1 MVDLQVFNN
10 EQFGEVRTVNENGK
24 VMFCGKDVAVALGY
38 SNTNKALN
46 DHCKKDG
53 VTNRYLTD
61 NLGREQQAK
70 FITESN
76 LYRLIA
82 HSKLPA
88 AEKFEHWVFDEVL
101 PSIRRHGAYMTA
113 GTIDKVLQDPD
124 FGIRLLSELKTE
136 REQRKQLELDNLK
149 KDQLIGELKPKADYT
164 DIILQSKAL
173 VTITQI
179 AKDYGMSGKAM
190 NKILH
195 RFGVQYNQSGQW
207 LLYAKYHSL
216 GYTHSETIY
225 FQHTDGKP
233 DTKMNTKWTQKGRLF
248 IYELLKKNHILPLI
262 EQDLTA

>member
-1 MVDLQVFNN
+1 MADIMNIKGI
-10 EQFGEVRTVNENGK
+10 ECYE
-24 VMFCGKDVAVALGY
+24 
-38 SNTNKALN
+38 
-46 DHCKKDG
+46 KDG
-53 VTNRYLTD
+53 MAYLKLETVARG
-61 NLGREQQAK
+61 LGFTQIAK
-70 FITESN
+70 SGNEVIRWERINKYLSEFGVPTCGDEGFIPEN
-76 LYRLIA
+76 IFYRLA
-82 HSKLPA
+82 MKA
-88 AEKFEHWVFDEVL
+88 KNKTAEKFQAMVADEVM

-179 AKDYGMSGKAM
+179 AKDYGMSGKQM

-195 RFGVQYNQSGQW
+195 QFGVQYNQSGQW